1 MTPETVDAL
10 KEVDRFHKNC
20 RLLFNDMVASIE
32 QKTLTET
39 RANVL
44 SPEGRYDVS
53 SANISEHRCGY
64 IFNHDG
70 RLRFVFMLVKTQE
83 DQIASDKSPGFRAM
97 CQALKVDMVF
107 PFLLVTGIFEPRSVD
122 LASSS
127 IYLRR
132 HWLESTV
139 MLNVPE
145 PVYLTEPSTYSFDK
159 VITITSPVGNPS
171 WHCEHALFRIRWLS
185 HITNS
190 NEVETVVDELLTF

>member
-32 QKTLTET
+32 QKTLTDRRT
-39 RANVL
+39 NVL
-44 SPEGRYDVS
+44 GPEGGYEVY
-53 SANISEHRCGY
+53 SANISEHRDGF
-64 IFNHDG
+64 IFDHNG
-70 RLRFVFMLVKTQE
+70 RLRFVFMLVKTRE
-83 DQIASDKSPGFRAM
+83 EYITSDKSPGFKAICRV
-97 CQALKVDMVF
+97 LNIDVVF

-139 MLNVPE
+139 LLNVPDTL
-145 PVYLTEPSTYSFDK
+145 YLVDPSTYGFDR
-159 VITITSPVGNPS
+159 VITIMSPTGTNS
-171 WHCEHALFRIRWLS
+171 WECEQALFKIRQLTD
-185 HITNS
+185 ITNS
-190 NEVETVVDELLTF
+190 DGVETVVDELLKL